1 MAASIADYRKTP
13 SGAARA
19 ADDGPGAC
27 TWFPGTTE
35 ASPHE
40 DQRRPYEM
48 PKICDTILDHI
59 GNTPL
64 VRLNKIP
71 AMHGVPEGVEILAK
85 CEFFNAG
92 GSVKDRIGKRMV
104 SDAEAS
110 GRIKPGDTL
119 IEPTSGNTGI
129 GLALNA
135 AVKGYKMVI
144 TLPEK
149 MSNEKV
155 DVLKALG
162 AEIHRTPNEAAYDA
176 PESHIGVAAR
186 ICSEL
191 GDSAHILDQYKNPSN
206 PLAHYDGTA
215 EELLYQTD
223 GKIDFAVIGA
233 GTGGTLTG
241 TARKLRERCPGIKIV
256 AVDPVGSIL
265 AEPDAMN
272 DAHRLE
278 GYAVEG
284 IGYDFIPTVL
294 DRSLADFWVKA
305 NDRDSFLMC
314 RKLIRHEGL
323 LCGGSCGTAVWAACE
338 VAKAHAKPGDRIVVI
353 LPDSTRNYMT
363 KFLNDQ
369 WMRERGHIDGEI
381 IKASSVDTW
390 WSKKTVSELGLK
402 APVTVTPD
410 VSVGDAIAILA
421 AEGFDALP
429 VVDGEGQLRGVITDG
444 ALSAKLT
451 SGRCTAEDPV
461 TAVMFSGFHR
471 ISAATPLGELSD
483 AFDAHHFAVCVQET
497 KSFAAGG
504 ASITKTHVTGVVTRI
519 DLLAFI
525 KEGPQ

>member
-71 AMHGVPEGVEILAK
+71 AMQGVPEGVEILAK

-144 TLPEK
+144 VLPEK

-162 AEIHRTPNEAAYDA
+162 SEIHRTPNEAAYDS

-186 ICSEL
+186 ICAEL
-191 GDSAHILDQYKNPSN
+191 GDSAHILDQYKNPGN

-369 WMRERGHIDGEI
+369 WMRERGHIDGT
-381 IKASSVDTW
+381 SS
-390 WSKKTVSELGLK
+390 E
-402 APVTVTPD
+402 
-410 VSVGDAIAILA
+410 
-421 AEGFDALP
+421 
-429 VVDGEGQLRGVITDG
+429 
-444 ALSAKLT
+444 
-451 SGRCTAEDPV
+451 
-461 TAVMFSGFHR
+461 
-471 ISAATPLGELSD
+471 
-483 AFDAHHFAVCVQET
+483 
-497 KSFAAGG
+497 
-504 ASITKTHVTGVVTRI
+504 GVV
-519 DLLAFI
+519 LLSSSFFLLLLSSSFLSRFFYCFHSRRD
-525 KEGPQ
+525 

>member
-71 AMHGVPEGVEILAK
+71 AMQGVPEGVEILAK

-144 TLPEK
+144 VLPEK

-162 AEIHRTPNEAAYDA
+162 SEIHRTPNEAAYDS

-186 ICSEL
+186 ICAEL
-191 GDSAHILDQYKNPSN
+191 GDSAHILDQYKNPGN

-369 WMRERGHIDGEI
+369 WMRERGHIDGT
-381 IKASSVDTW
+381 SSEGVGVL
-390 WSKKTVSELGLK
+390 SFCSCLSFLLLFSRAFSTVSLATRPTNLLNYSFHSSHFS
-402 APVTVTPD
+402 ATLF
-410 VSVGDAIAILA
+410 ILHPPPWQA
-421 AEGFDALP
+421 RSSRRRP
-429 VVDGEGQLRGVITDG
+429 STRGG
-444 ALSAKLT
+444 PRRT
-451 SGRCTAEDPV
+451 SPSWGSRP
-461 TAVMFSGFHR
+461 
-471 ISAATPLGELSD
+471 P
-483 AFDAHHFAVCVQET
+483 
-497 KSFAAGG
+497 
-504 ASITKTHVTGVVTRI
+504 
-519 DLLAFI
+519 
-525 KEGPQ
+525 